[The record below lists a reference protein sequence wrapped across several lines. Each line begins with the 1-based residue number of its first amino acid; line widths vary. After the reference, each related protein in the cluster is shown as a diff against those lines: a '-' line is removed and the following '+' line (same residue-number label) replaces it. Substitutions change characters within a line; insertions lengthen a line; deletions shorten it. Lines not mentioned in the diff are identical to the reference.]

1 MTMAG
6 DFLRT
11 KREREDQLNNG
22 IRKSLRGEAVTN
34 DLSPHRDEWSPHKI
48 KEKQQ
53 ERERIEAERESG
65 AWPM

>member
-22 IRKSLRGEAVTN
+22 IRKSLRGETVTN
-34 DLSPHRDEWSPHKI
+34 DFSPHRDEWSPDKI

>member
-1 MTMAG
+1 MSFDYFVKRKA
-6 DFLRT
+6 DF
-11 KREREDQLNNG
+11 DQVNAG
-22 IRKSLRGEAVTN
+22 IRKSLRGETITN
-34 DLSPHRDEWSPHKI
+34 DLSPHRDEWSPDKI